1 MTQQEGARTS
11 PMLPAP
17 TRALHD
23 PGHPWAWLTELSEDR
38 RRHVT
43 AALRT
48 GGRQGPGSQHLSGST
63 VILALRVTERQSRH
77 LTVSPSLGLGREGG
91 ERASSGASTYF
102 QDGGHWPKVC
112 DLKVT

>member
-1 MTQQEGARTS
+1 
-11 PMLPAP
+11 MLPAP

-63 VILALRVTERQSRH
+63 VILALRVTGRQSRH
-77 LTVSPSLGLGREGG
+77 LTVSPSLGLGREGVS
-91 ERASSGASTYF
+91 EHQVEPQLIFKMGAT
-102 QDGGHWPKVC
+102 GPKSAI
-112 DLKVT
+112 